1 MVMKSC
7 IMCLHAC
14 RAYIAVDAVVGYL
27 ASNGLAPF
35 PAGKAKTVMV
45 TIEQAR
51 KFLDEGK

>member
-1 MVMKSC
+1 
-7 IMCLHAC
+7 MCLHAC